1 MGDGSSQ
8 ARWFVDAEMRRVP
21 REWESGGEMDL
32 WRGKKGERFETG
44 REVERKV
51 MEVRGAGLKGKGIEM
66 SQDGRDWA
74 RSYRV

>member
-1 MGDGSSQ
+1 MWRGS
-8 ARWFVDAEMRRVP
+8 RG
-21 REWESGGEMDL
+21 WESGGEMEL
-32 WRGKKGERFETG
+32 WGGKKVESG

-51 MEVRGAGLKGKGIEM
+51 MEVRGAGLRGKGIEM